1 MELRQLEYLITVAEE
16 ANFTRAA
23 ERLHVAQPAV
33 SAQLLKLER
42 ELGQPLLDRTRRTIR
57 TTAAGDATLTSAIQ
71 DGQHLH
77 TSVRA
82 LLPHGFDASSLT

>member
-1 MELRQLEYLITVAEE
+1 MGCVAGGYLSRRIGSARVAAIALITS
-16 ANFTRAA
+16 AA
-23 ERLHVAQPAV
+23 CCAWGAAAPSSPCGACRQILFEF
-33 SAQLLKLER
+33 
-42 ELGQPLLDRTRRTIR
+42 
-57 TTAAGDATLTSAIQ
+57 AGDATLTSAIQ